1 MQGHDVFIMSK
12 TANPT
17 PAGPARGSTARFAL
31 VTAITVARGP
41 FILAFMACA
50 VIALYRPS
58 AGLKWTAL
66 AFMALSAVTDMFD
79 GYLARKWNVTSRF
92 GALCDPLMDKIFYA
106 VVFPTL
112 AAILFLKP
120 APVAVPPG
128 GDGLAGAPD
137 PRLADPEFAHAVL
150 VLVLTVLYL
159 LRDQWV
165 SFLRAIAA
173 GKADMR
179 ATWSGKLRTA
189 VSFPVG
195 CLLYAYVA
203 FGWSWLSR
211 PLMEGLEISGIAIN
225 LISIVS
231 YARVYG
237 FALKAEFGRPH
248 A

>member
-1 MQGHDVFIMSK
+1 MRFIMSK
-12 TANPT
+12 TIDSASV
-17 PAGPARGSTARFAL
+17 GPARGSKAQFAL

-41 FILAFMACA
+41 FILFFMACA
-50 VIALYRPS
+50 VIDLYHPS

-66 AFMALSAVTDMFD
+66 AFMALSAITDMFD

-112 AAILFLKP
+112 TALLFLKP
-120 APVAVPPG
+120 ASVAGQMTPG
-128 GDGLAGAPD
+128 SLMGATD

-150 VLVLTVLYL
+150 MLVFTVLYL

-189 VSFPVG
+189 ISFPVG
-195 CLLYAYVA
+195 CLLYAYLA
-203 FGWSWLSR
+203 FGWGWLSR
-211 PLMEGLEISGIAIN
+211 PLMEGLEIFGIVIN
-225 LISIVS
+225 LVSIVS
-231 YARVYG
+231 YTRFYG
-237 FALKAEFGRPH
+237 FALKAE
-248 A
+248 